1 MREEETV
8 LKNGRSHSIVR
19 NFIMNALL
27 TMSTILF
34 PLITFPY
41 ASRVLLPEG
50 IGKVSLATSVITYF
64 SRFAQLGIPTYG
76 IRACARV
83 RDDREKLSRTAH
95 ELLLIN
101 LIMTAIAYVVLF
113 AALTFVPRLRE
124 ERTLYFLMSVTILL
138 TSLGMEWL
146 YKALEQYS
154 YITVRSI
161 IFKVVALA
169 ALFLLV
175 HSREDYV
182 IYGGIT
188 VLAASASNLCNFL
201 NAHKY
206 IDMKPLGGYRIAQHI
221 RPALIFF
228 SMVGATMIYTN
239 LDTVMLGFMKTDVDV
254 GYYNAAM
261 KVKTTLV
268 SLVTSLGAVLLPRL
282 SYYIE
287 HDMREEFDR
296 ISKKSIGFI
305 FWIAPALT
313 LYFILFAGES
323 IRFLSGPEYAS
334 AAVPM
339 QILMLTLPL
348 VGLTH
353 LLGLQILV
361 PQGKEKAVLYSYL
374 AGALVDLV
382 LNAMLIPGYAST
394 GAAIGTLAAEFAVLL
409 VQMAALKG
417 SLGKLLRS
425 VRYGK
430 FAVALI
436 LGAAGCIWVKQLQLE
451 AFAALVISAICFFG
465 IYFATLLVMRESLT
479 VEIIHKFLKR
489 RS

>member
-1 MREEETV
+1 MN
-8 LKNGRSHSIVR
+8 KGRTHSLVR

-41 ASRVLLPEG
+41 ASRILHPEG
-50 IGKVSLATSVITYF
+50 IGKVSLATSIITYF

-83 RDDREKLSRTAH
+83 RDDRKKLTRTAH
-95 ELLLIN
+95 ELLMIN
-101 LIMTAIAYVVLF
+101 LFMTAIAYVILFTVL
-113 AALTFVPRLRE
+113 AFVPRLRE
-124 ERTLYFLMSVTILL
+124 ERILYFLMSVTILL

-154 YITVRSI
+154 YITIRSI
-161 IFKVVALA
+161 VFKIIALV

-175 HSREDYV
+175 HSEKDYV

-188 VLAASASNLCNFL
+188 VLAASASNICNFV

-206 IDMKPLGGYRIAQHI
+206 IDMKPVRGYQIAQHI
-221 RPALIFF
+221 RPALVFF

-287 HDMREEFDR
+287 HHRMEEFER
-296 ISKKSIGFI
+296 ISKKSISFI

-323 IRFLSGPEYAS
+323 IWFLSGSRYGS
-334 AAVPM
+334 ATVPM

-353 LLGLQILV
+353 MLGLQILV
-361 PQGKEKAVLYSYL
+361 PQGKEKSVLYSYL
-374 AGALVDLV
+374 TGAAVDLV
-382 LNAMLIPGYAST
+382 LNMLFIPKYAST
-394 GAAIGTLAAEFAVLL
+394 GAAIGTLAAEFSVLI

-417 SLGKLLRS
+417 TVGKLLRS
-425 VRYGK
+425 VRYEK
-430 FAVALI
+430 FGIALL
-436 LGAAGCIWVKQLQLE
+436 LGAIGSIWTKTLQTE
-451 AFAALVISAICFFG
+451 IFGTLVISAVIYFG
-465 IYFATLLVMRESLT
+465 IYFVSLLLFKESLT
-479 VEIIHKFLKR
+479 IEIVNKLLKR
-489 RS
+489 REKS